1 MGSDPP
7 SPGSAPAAS
16 APAPSGPAASR
27 SRAPWLLFLLLIAAG
42 VGSYFWLTRVQ
53 LRFSNRLMA
62 PVKLVVANSPPRVVA
77 PGESVVLWPASQ
89 GTLLVQWDLVQ
100 PLSADSTTMGVPVHG
115 ASALRNPRGTISLAA
130 GSRTSDADYFAPL
143 ITNATSQYLRV
154 TVNAGLVGA
163 LDCGCAVRPGA
174 KRAFIGYYP
183 LYQNSTV
190 QARGPAGTATFRD
203 LGPQVS
209 EPPGALGL
217 RFEDKDLR

>member
-1 MGSDPP
+1 MTLPN
-7 SPGSAPAAS
+7 AE
-16 APAPSGPAASR
+16 PAPPPASTPPASR
-27 SRAPWLLFLLLIAAG
+27 ALWILLLLLLAAG
-42 VGSYFWLTRVQ
+42 GGAFLWLTRTQ

-62 PVKLVVANSPPRVVA
+62 PVNLVVGNHQPRVLA
-77 PGESVVLWPASQ
+77 PGERVTLWPESR
-89 GTLLVQWDLVQ
+89 GMLLVQWDLVQ
-100 PLSADSTTMGVPVHG
+100 PLSADSTAMGVPLHG
-115 ASALRNPRGTISLAA
+115 AAALRNPRGTISQVA
-130 GSRTSDADYFAPL
+130 STRSTDADYFAPL

-174 KRAFIGYYP
+174 KRAFIGYYR

-209 EPPGALGL
+209 DPEGTVGL